1 MAQDQSMAE
10 MDAVHKANS
19 AKVAAQVTVNTAKA
33 ALVPP
38 NVGHTEPGCNP
49 NFMQGTANG
58 IKPNVF
64 MLNRA

>member
-1 MAQDQSMAE
+1 MPQSTSD
-10 MDAVHKANS
+10 MDAIHKANS
-19 AKVAAQVTVNTAKA
+19 AQVAAQVTVNTAKA

-38 NVGHTEPGCNP
+38 NVGRTEPGVNP

>member
-1 MAQDQSMAE
+1 MAQDTSE
-10 MDAVHKANS
+10 MDAIHKGNS
-19 AKVAAQVTVNTAKA
+19 VKVAAQVTVNTAKA

-38 NVGHTEPGCNP
+38 NVGRSEPGSNP

-58 IKPNVF
+58 IKPNAF

>member
-1 MAQDQSMAE
+1 MAQETPD
-10 MDAVHKANS
+10 MDAIHKGNS
-19 AKVAAQVTVNTAKA
+19 AKVAAQVAVNTAKA

-38 NVGHTEPGCNP
+38 NVGHTEPGINP

-58 IKPNVF
+58 IQPNVF

>member
-10 MDAVHKANS
+10 MDAVHKKNS
-19 AKVAAQVTVNTAKA
+19 VQVAAQVAVNTAKA

-38 NVGHTEPGCNP
+38 NVGRSEPGSNP

-58 IKPNVF
+58 IKPNAF

>member
-1 MAQDQSMAE
+1 VQ
-10 MDAVHKANS
+10 
-19 AKVAAQVTVNTAKA
+19 VAAQVAVNTAKA

-38 NVGHTEPGCNP
+38 NVGRSEPGSNP

-58 IKPNVF
+58 IKPNAF